1 MRKDL
6 DELYLK
12 FYHAKL
18 QEMRDQVYGEVYE
31 KALRATG
38 DLAEA
43 HLQALDAAKCL
54 PDDEA
59 VDFAREMVR
68 ENMER

>member
-1 MRKDL
+1 MRKEL

-18 QEMRDQVYGEVYE
+18 QEMHDQIYGEVYE

-38 DLAEA
+38 DPAEA
-43 HLQALDAAKCL
+43 HLQALDAIKCL

-59 VDFAREMVR
+59 VDYAKEMVR
-68 ENMER
+68 ENLER